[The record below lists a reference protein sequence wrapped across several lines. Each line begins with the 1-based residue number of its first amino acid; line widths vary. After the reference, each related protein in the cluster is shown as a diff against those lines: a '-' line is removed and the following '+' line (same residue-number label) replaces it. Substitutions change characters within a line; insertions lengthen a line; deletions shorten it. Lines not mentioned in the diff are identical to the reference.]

1 LFEIIYD
8 FIYDIHMNKQP
19 QKQSKQQV
27 AYQKIRT
34 RIIDGTYSP
43 GYRIVI
49 DQLAKE
55 FHASAIPI
63 REAIRQLEA
72 DGLIQF
78 KPYSGAVVTPINE
91 NEYIETLSVL
101 AVLEGYA
108 TAQAS
113 SLLGSK
119 EIDRLKKI
127 NEKMNETLH
136 SFDFLSF
143 GQLNRDFHAT
153 SIQYCD
159 NHYLV
164 ENIKQTWN
172 RLDSIRRMGSAFVPR
187 RAKQSIDEHTHIIS
201 LLEKK
206 AAHQE
211 IEQFVR
217 EHKMNTV
224 RSFDDRKN

>member
-1 LFEIIYD
+1 
-8 FIYDIHMNKQP
+8 MKNKP
-19 QKQSKQQV
+19 QKQSKQQA

-55 FHASAIPI
+55 FKASAIPI

-91 NEYIETLSVL
+91 NEYIETLTVL
-101 AVLEGYA
+101 AVLEGFA

-113 SLLGSK
+113 HHISEKVIEQLKTINNEMILSL
-119 EIDRLKKI
+119 E
-127 NEKMNETLH
+127 

-143 GQLNRDFHAT
+143 GKLNRDFHAT

-159 NHYLV
+159 NHFLV

-172 RLDSIRRMGSAFVPR
+172 RLDSIRRMGAAFVPT
-187 RAKQSIDEHTHIIS
+187 RAKQSIEEHGEIIS
-201 LLEKK
+201 MLERKVSPF
-206 AAHQE
+206 E
-211 IEQFVR
+211 IEQYVR
-217 EHKMNTV
+217 DHKMNTV
-224 RSFDDRKN
+224 KSFDDRKG

>member
-1 LFEIIYD
+1 
-8 FIYDIHMNKQP
+8 MNKQP

-55 FHASAIPI
+55 FKASAIPV
-63 REAIRQLEA
+63 REAIRQLES

-108 TAQAS
+108 TAQAA
-113 SLLGSK
+113 SLMKAK
-119 EIDRLKKI
+119 EIDELKSI
-127 NEKMNETLH
+127 NEKMEETLQ

-143 GQLNRDFHAT
+143 GKLNRDFHAA

-159 NHYLV
+159 NHFLV

-172 RLDSIRRMGSAFVPR
+172 RLDSIRRMGSAFVPM
-187 RAKQSIDEHTHIIS
+187 RAKQSLDEHSHIIS
-201 LLEKK
+201 LLERK
-206 AAHQE
+206 ADENE

-217 EHKMNTV
+217 MHKMNTV
-224 RSFDDRKN
+224 KSFDDRKN

>member
-1 LFEIIYD
+1 
-8 FIYDIHMNKQP
+8 MKNKP
-19 QKQSKQQV
+19 QKQSKQQA

-34 RIIDGTYSP
+34 RILDGTYSP

-55 FHASAIPI
+55 FKASAIPI

-78 KPYSGAVVTPINE
+78 KPYSGAIVTPINE

-108 TAQAS
+108 TALAS
-113 SLLGSK
+113 NFMTEKAIDELRTINQNMVRSL
-119 EIDRLKKI
+119 E
-127 NEKMNETLH
+127 

-143 GQLNRDFHAT
+143 GKLNRDFHAT

-159 NHYLV
+159 NKFLV

-172 RLDSIRRMGSAFVPR
+172 RIDSIRRMGATFVPT
-187 RAKQSIDEHTHIIS
+187 RAKQSISEHEEIIS
-201 LLEKK
+201 MLERK
-206 AAHQE
+206 ATPFE

-224 RSFDDRKN
+224 KSFDDRKG